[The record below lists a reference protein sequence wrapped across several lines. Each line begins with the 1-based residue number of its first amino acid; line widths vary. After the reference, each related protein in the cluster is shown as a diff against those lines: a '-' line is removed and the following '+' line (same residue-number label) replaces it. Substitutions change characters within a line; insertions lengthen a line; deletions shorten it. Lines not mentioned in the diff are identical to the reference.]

1 MAIAKSIGAVVA
13 GFLVI
18 AVLSTVTDTILEGA
32 GVLPKGS
39 LPQTGGELMLLGIIA
54 YRAVYSVI
62 GCYVA
67 AKLAPAN
74 PMKHA
79 LALGVLGI
87 MFTILGA
94 VAMNGKAPVWFSAVL
109 VVITLPVAWLGGK
122 LQQRLQRT
130 A

>member
-1 MAIAKSIGAVVA
+1 MAALKSVGAVVV
-13 GFLVI
+13 GFLII
-18 AVLSTVTDTILEGA
+18 AVLSTITDTILENS

-39 LPQTGGELMLLGIIA
+39 LPQSGGELMLLGIIA
-54 YRAVYSVI
+54 YRAVFSVI

-87 MFTILGA
+87 VFTILGA
-94 VAMNGKAPVWFSAVL
+94 IAMQGKAPVWFSAVL

-122 LQQRLQRT
+122 LQQKK
-130 A
+130 